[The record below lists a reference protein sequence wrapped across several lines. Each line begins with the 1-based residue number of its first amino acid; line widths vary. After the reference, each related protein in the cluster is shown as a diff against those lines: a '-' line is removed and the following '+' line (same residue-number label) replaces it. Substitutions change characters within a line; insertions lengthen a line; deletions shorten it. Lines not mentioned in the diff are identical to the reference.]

1 MQFLKNLKPQSF
13 ADTDV
18 FLYTKGH
25 ASTNIPA
32 APSSF
37 SIAVVSGRSG
47 SNMLRS
53 ASGREELRME
63 SMSPVSVSSPV
74 DESRLM
80 ESGICGKFHVP
91 SRGFGL
97 K

>member
-1 MQFLKNLKPQSF
+1 
-13 ADTDV
+13 
-18 FLYTKGH
+18 
-25 ASTNIPA
+25 
-32 APSSF
+32 
-37 SIAVVSGRSG
+37 
-47 SNMLRS
+47 MLRS